1 MRVASRVLRIA
12 VVTLAIL
19 VGVFIAAVLVTRTDR
34 FHDWLR
40 RYVAREIT
48 TVVNGDVSIGRLS
61 GTLFSSADL
70 EDVRV
75 TQAGKPVVLVR
86 SVGLRYNV
94 LDFVTKGI
102 IIDAIRITSPRIA
115 LIRTRDGWNI
125 SALVKAQQ
133 QEADRQ
139 GPARPIR
146 ISTIGISDGRVTIDD
161 RTATPSDAYKLP
173 ASIDRIDGAGDF
185 AYQPVRMTVRL
196 GHLSFRASDPA
207 LALNSM
213 SGQVSVRD
221 DDVYIEKVAV
231 RTAETSLLIDGAIRD
246 YLKTPR
252 FNVTASS
259 DKLTPREFG
268 GLIPAVANLT
278 VQPAAELKV
287 SGPLS
292 DLQLETSVRS
302 SAGQLRAQVRG
313 DVASPLRTLHGHLEV
328 AHVDPDQ
335 ILNRRDLPTDITGA
349 ANFDVHGR
357 TSADVAGRAEVDAS
371 AKAYGGA
378 VTLRGRIASAGGD
391 VSSVSYDLKGHVT
404 NVNADRLPLPPPA
417 PRLTSA
423 VSASYH
429 VRGTGMNPV
438 ADLQFARSTVE
449 GATLADGTTAHV
461 ELRGAHIAYAARG
474 SFAGLDPQRLGNA
487 LHVDALSSDRAA
499 GEVAAD
505 FDLRG
510 SGRTLAELSAH
521 ADITVHDS
529 ALGGGR
535 IPQLAISADV
545 EHQSLNAR
553 VRGRLD
559 GFDPGRISGR
569 TDSQDPSAARWT
581 GHSPLRTCRDR
592 LTSAAYVPRA
602 RSTLRHRVLPASTF
616 KARPSRATSLVRR
629 PISTRRTS
637 RARRGPSTRQAT
649 SRWGTRARQRL
660 STKPRSRTWRSS
672 DIWRMPM
679 WPAPAASPEE
689 CRATGSRSTP
699 TGRFRR
705 RI

>member
-1 MRVASRVLRIA
+1 MRVAYRFLRIA
-12 VVTLAIL
+12 VVALAIL
-19 VGVFIAAVLVTRTDR
+19 VGVFVVAVLVTRTDR

-40 RYVAREIT
+40 RYVTREIT

-61 GTLFSSADL
+61 GNLFSGADL

-86 SVGLRYNV
+86 SVGLRYNA

-115 LIRTRDGWNI
+115 LIRTREGWNI

-146 ISTIGISDGRVTIDD
+146 ISNIGISDGRVTIDD

-173 ASIDRIDGAGDF
+173 ASIDHIDGAGEF

-207 LALNSM
+207 LALNSV

-231 RTAETSLLIDGAIRD
+231 RTAETSVLIDGAIRD
-246 YLKTPR
+246 YQKTPQ

-259 DKLTPREFG
+259 DKLTPRELG
-268 GLIPAVANLT
+268 GLIPAVANVT
-278 VQPAAELKV
+278 VQSAAELKV

-292 DLQLETSVRS
+292 DLQLETNVRS

-313 DVASPLRTLHGHLEV
+313 DVASPVRTLHGHVEV
-328 AHVDPDQ
+328 DHVDPGQ
-335 ILNRRDLPTDITGA
+335 VLNRRDLPTDIAGR

-371 AKAYGGA
+371 AKAYGA
-378 VTLRGRIASAGGD
+378 AATLRGRIAGAGGD
-391 VSSVSYDLKGHVT
+391 ISSVSYDLKGHVT
-404 NVNADRLPLPPPA
+404 NVNADRLPLPPSA
-417 PRLTSA
+417 PRLASA

-438 ADLQFARSTVE
+438 ADLRFARSTVE

-474 SFAGLDPQRLGNA
+474 SLAGLDPQRLGNA

-499 GEVAAD
+499 GEVVAD

-510 SGRTLAELSAH
+510 SGRTLASSAPTRTSLCMTRPW
-521 ADITVHDS
+521 AAGGFRNWQCQPMSNISRSTPGCAVASTASTQAAS
-529 ALGGGR
+529 AG
-535 IPQLAISADV
+535 D
-545 EHQSLNAR
+545 
-553 VRGRLD
+553 
-559 GFDPGRISGR
+559 RISQ
-569 TDSQDPSAARWT
+569 DSSAARWT
-581 GHSPLRTCRDR
+581 RHSPLRTCRDR
-592 LTSAAYVPRA
+592 LTSAACVPRP
-602 RSTLRHRVLPASTF
+602 RSTLRHRGLRASTF
-616 KARPSRATSLVRR
+616 KARPFRARSLVRR

-637 RARRGPSTRQAT
+637 RARRQPSTRQAT
-649 SRWGTRARQRL
+649 SRWGTRARQRF
-660 STKPRSRTWRSS
+660 STTPRSRTWRSS

-679 WPAPAASPEE
+679 SPAPAASPER
-689 CRATGSRSTP
+689 CRATGSRSRP
-699 TGRFRR
+699 TGRFPRR
-705 RI
+705 M